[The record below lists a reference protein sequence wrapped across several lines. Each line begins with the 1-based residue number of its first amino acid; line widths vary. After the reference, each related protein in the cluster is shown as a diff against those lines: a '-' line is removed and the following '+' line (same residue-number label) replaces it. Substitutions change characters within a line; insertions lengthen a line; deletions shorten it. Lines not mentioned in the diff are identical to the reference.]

1 MCSFTE
7 HTFVDPG
14 LWAGC
19 RAWRWGYS
27 DEGLGA
33 GHGTGVAVLRKGV
46 SLALELQCLRRQ
58 VISRCRCCSPQVK
71 DAEGGT
77 GPARGA

>member
-1 MCSFTE
+1 MVSGGLLSCVHSLNT
-7 HTFVDPG
+7 HLLIPG
-14 LWAGC
+14 
-19 RAWRWGYS
+19 S
-27 DEGLGA
+27 GLGA
-33 GHGTGVAVLRKGV
+33 GHGAGVAVLRKGV